1 MTTAGSDGPQPAAP
15 RGAASRRAASRRA
28 GSQGTGLQG
37 TGLQGTGTRTG
48 GSVLRPILW
57 ASVPIWSIGFLSFV
71 PFLAYAVIQR
81 RAKDWAVFAA
91 YLAATVA
98 VIVALAVLKP
108 DSSGSAV
115 VGGLIVVL
123 AGCAAVHTAI
133 LFRPSRDLSPLG
145 TSMPLSPRQRNREA
159 VAQAQGRI
167 ERRKDARHLV
177 TTNPSLARDL
187 RIGRPDLPRE
197 YDDGGLVD
205 VNHVPAAVLAA
216 PLGLSAAEVSDVLA
230 ARDKLGRF
238 ASADELCAYTSLA
251 PDRVDELGDLM
262 IFG

>member
-1 MTTAGSDGPQPAAP
+1 MTPADWNGAQLPTRPGPGLPAP
-15 RGAASRRAASRRA
+15 RPP
-28 GSQGTGLQG
+28 
-37 TGLQGTGTRTG
+37 GTRAG

-98 VIVALAVLKP
+98 MIVALAAVN
-108 DSSGSAV
+108 SNSGASAG
-115 VGGLIVVL
+115 VGGFIVAL
-123 AGCAAVHTAI
+123 AGCAAVHAAI
-133 LFRPSRDLSPLG
+133 VFRPSRGLSPLG
-145 TSMPLSPRQRNREA
+145 TSMPLSPRQRNRQA

-238 ASADELCAYTSLA
+238 ASADELCAYTSLT
-251 PDRVDELGDLM
+251 PDRVDELRDFM
-262 IFG
+262 VFE